1 MLGPE
6 SSWFWLGSLRFLW
19 LRLAEAHPSQA
30 SGLYWL
36 WLRRASTGTSF
47 LDRLKLHCR
56 KRLLLGLFVPLV
68 DICALL
74 LQEIGSK
81 VVPGRGGLCGSY
93 SGEIGLEL
101 ALGRGSRGVERGWL
115 SRLIDWRLRLGAAL
129 DGSSRGESLLL
140 SQGVVMN

>member
-1 MLGPE
+1 MRR
-6 SSWFWLGSLRFLW
+6 SS
-19 LRLAEAHPSQA
+19 A
-30 SGLYWL
+30 
-36 WLRRASTGTSF
+36 GTSF
-47 LDRLKLHCR
+47 LDRLKLQCC
-56 KRLLLGLFVPLV
+56 KRLLLRFFGPLV
-68 DICALL
+68 DICALT

-81 VVPGRGGLCGSY
+81 VVPGRGGLCGSC

-101 ALGRGSRGVERGWL
+101 ALGRGSRGVERGRL